1 MSTRI
6 LQRRVPSHRRSVD
19 PANPLY
25 GFDYRPDWPSIL
37 SIAHDEADRGK
48 LFVITDRPCILVS
61 ADLPLD
67 VAGLF
72 IVGAA
77 ACCDGRENEV
87 FYCHQRSS
95 QAYLSMS
102 NQSSAYLL

>member
-37 SIAHDEADRGK
+37 SIAHDEADGGK

-61 ADLPLD
+61 ADLPLSVD
-67 VAGLF
+67 NRF
-72 IVGAA
+72 IVDAVGHLLPMSPVYTS
-77 ACCDGRENEV
+77 RRIHPV
-87 FYCHQRSS
+87 FF
-95 QAYLSMS
+95 L
-102 NQSSAYLL
+102 